1 MKRNSKGKREKKIMK
16 GKRGKKIYFEKKKQ
30 LILART
36 QVLPIFPF
44 SLKNSH
50 FQSNNQ
56 IKFIK

>member
-1 MKRNSKGKREKKIMK
+1 MK